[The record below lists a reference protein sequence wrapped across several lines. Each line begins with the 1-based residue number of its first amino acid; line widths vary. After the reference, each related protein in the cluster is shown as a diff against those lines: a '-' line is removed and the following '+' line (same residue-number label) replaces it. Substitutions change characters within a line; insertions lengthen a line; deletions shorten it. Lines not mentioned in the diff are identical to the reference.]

1 MHVRHIQLPA
11 PTSQCAAPNALAG
24 NPGEPS
30 PSCPRDGAKAAAA
43 LVSGTPT
50 ATQNHL
56 PMRSGASR
64 PHTAHPGG
72 GGDPQTRLHS
82 PNRNINRFPPR
93 QPSPAPKRL
102 QGDPQTPPPLTGQ
115 QGQPPAP
122 GGKGGW
128 SGGIGPLG
136 SLPAAVLWQGG
147 ATPLLWPGPTCLQH
161 SEPGGL
167 RQAAGERGAGRAGPV
182 TGTAPSAGSRPRNG
196 TARNPGSRT
205 QWWRS
210 SPAGWTR
217 GPKRSERPEQTG

>member
-1 MHVRHIQLPA
+1 MHVWHIQLPA
-11 PTSQCAAPNALAG
+11 PSSQCAAPNALAG

-30 PSCPRDGAKAAAA
+30 PSCPGEGAEAAAA

-56 PMRSGASR
+56 PMGSGESR

-72 GGDPQTRLHS
+72 GGDPHTRLHS

-102 QGDPQTPPPLTGQ
+102 QGDPQTPPPLPGQ
-115 QGQPPAP
+115 PGQPPTP

-136 SLPAAVLWQGG
+136 SLPAAV
-147 ATPLLWPGPTCLQH
+147 PLAGRGHSAALARPHVSAARRARGP
-161 SEPGGL
+161 E
-167 RQAAGERGAGRAGPV
+167 AGERGAGRAGPV